1 MLRSVLV
8 TIPTPSV
15 LGGVTTILRARWR
28 VAVNT
33 LWRGKTI
40 RKVLTV
46 SAVVGLLVASYFVY
60 AFSRFL
66 VRLLREA
73 LSMEQLQEFAPGVEA
88 AFAALPG
95 VTLLAFAVPMLLGSI
110 SFALSTLYF
119 ARDLDMLLVSPVPV
133 RSVFIARFGEGM
145 IPSYLLLF
153 VLAAPALVG
162 YGHGLGFGLVFP
174 LAVVVI
180 LLLLPLLPFGLGAL
194 LTMLLVKVIPPRRLR
209 EALAVVGGL
218 LGVVFYIGS
227 QLLTQP
233 GRRIRIEGEE
243 VAGLVGRWD
252 LAWLPTAWAARS
264 LLAIGVGDWSRALL
278 WGAPYLLAT
287 LGLWSVCVVLAERLY
302 IGGWLSL
309 SGTAGGRVR
318 RRARAGAGRETAI
331 GNPMVAVM
339 RKDLLTLRRDP
350 QQLTQ
355 LLFPLA
361 IAAFWVWRVAT
372 DARLNG
378 LEDVAGASDLG
389 LVSIAVFIGLLI
401 SSTLG
406 LSALS
411 REGRGYWLLHLAPID
426 PLAILRA
433 KWLLAWLPFPAI
445 ALVYALLTGILG
457 QVEPLTLVRDVLVV
471 LLTGAGVA
479 GITVGMGAI
488 FPRFNWQQPNRMAST
503 QAGCLGSASYFLYT
517 GAMLALTLGPS
528 WIGDRL
534 GGWVWAAGW
543 GGALAITAA
552 ALTLPMLIG
561 AARLRAQQL

>member
-1 MLRSVLV
+1 MQPSITTTL
-8 TIPTPSV
+8 TPSI
-15 LGGVTTILRARWR
+15 LGGVSTILRARWR
-28 VAVNT
+28 IAVNT
-33 LWRGKTI
+33 WWRGNALRKAATI
-40 RKVLTV
+40 
-46 SAVVGLLVASYFVY
+46 AAIAGLLVVSYLLY
-60 AFSRFL
+60 ALSRFV
-66 VRLLREA
+66 VRTLRDA
-73 LSMEQLQEFAPGVEA
+73 VTMQQLQEFAPGVDA

-95 VTLLAFAVPMLLGSI
+95 ITLLGFAIPFLLSSI

-133 RSVFIARFGEGM
+133 RSVFVARFVEGL

-153 VLAAPALVG
+153 VLAAPALIG
-162 YGHGLGFGLVFP
+162 YGQGLDFGLVFP
-174 LAVVVI
+174 LAVIVI

-194 LTMLLVKVIPPRRLR
+194 ATMLLVKLIPPRRLR
-209 EALAVVGGL
+209 EALAVAGGL
-218 LGVVFYIGS
+218 LGIVFYIGS

-233 GRRIRIEGEE
+233 GRRIRIGGED
-243 VAGLVGRWD
+243 VAVLLGRWD
-252 LAWLPTAWAARS
+252 LPWLPTAWAARA
-264 LLAIGVGDWSRALL
+264 LLAVGVGDWSRALL

-302 IGGWLSL
+302 SSGWLSI

-318 RRARAGAGRETAI
+318 RRASTASAGDTAI
-331 GNPMVAVM
+331 DGPVAAIL

-372 DARLNG
+372 DARLNQ
-378 LEDVAGASDLG
+378 LSDAATDDLG
-389 LVSIAVFIGLLI
+389 LVSVAVFIGLLI

-406 LSALS
+406 LTALS

-426 PLAILRA
+426 AWSTLIA
-433 KWLLAWLPFPAI
+433 KWLLAWLPFPII
-445 ALVYALLTGILG
+445 ALVHAVLSAVLG
-457 QVEPLTLVRDVLVV
+457 GAAPLTLVRDVLVV
-471 LLTGAGVA
+471 LLTGTGIA

-488 FPRFNWQQPNRMAST
+488 FPRFDWQQPNRMTSG
-503 QAGCLGSASYFLYT
+503 QAGCLGALFYFIYT

-543 GGALAITAA
+543 GGALAITAV
-552 ALTLPMLIG
+552 ALVVPMLIG
-561 AARLRAQQL
+561 ASRLRTQQF